1 MLKSSTTE
9 DYRRRVERALV
20 HITTHLDEPL
30 DLARL
35 AEVACFS
42 PYHFH
47 RIYRYLMGETPAET
61 LRRLR
66 LHRASGDLLKTDRPL
81 ADIATRSGYGSVVAF
96 ARAFAAAY
104 GMPPATYRRRG
115 RLVAP
120 LPPTHDE
127 ESTMYTVEI
136 QGRSTLK
143 IAMIRHTGPYMEI
156 GHAFERLKIWGD
168 GRGLLGPDTGCFGI
182 FHDDPSEVAPAA
194 LRSAAAITVGP
205 DADLGDLEESGVE
218 IGTIPGGRHAV
229 TLHKGPYAEL
239 ESAYGWLYREWLPG
253 SGEDP
258 ADLPCVEEYLNN
270 PREVPP
276 AELLTRIYLPL
287 IAKAAAA

>member
-1 MLKSSTTE
+1 MFKTSTTE
-9 DYRRRVERALV
+9 DYRRRVERAVV
-20 HITTHLDEPL
+20 HITAHLDEPL

-66 LHRASGDLLKTDRPL
+66 LHRASGDLLHTKRPL
-81 ADIATRSGYGSVVAF
+81 TEIAKRSGYGSVVAF

-104 GMPPATYRRRG
+104 GMPPAAYRRRG

-127 ESTMYTVEI
+127 EWTMYSVEI
-136 QGRSTLK
+136 QDLPTLK

-156 GHAFERLKIWGD
+156 GQAFERLMIWAG
-168 GRGLLGPDTGCFGI
+168 GRGLIGPETRGFGI
-182 FHDDPSEVAPAA
+182 FHDDPAETAAEA
-194 LRSAAAITVGP
+194 LRSAASITVGP
-205 DADLGDLEESGVE
+205 DVGPDAVSGVE
-218 IGTIPGGRHAV
+218 IGEIPGGRHAV
-229 TLHKGPYAEL
+229 ALHKGPYAEL

-258 ADLPCVEEYLNN
+258 ADRPCVEEYLNT
-270 PREVPP
+270 PRDVPP

-287 IAKAAAA
+287 NAKAAAA